1 MATAT
6 QPERAT
12 VEEQVLDIIREI
24 LRELGS
30 EQAARNAK
38 LSSTLERELGLG
50 SLERVELLVRC
61 EKRFGRPLPDTL
73 AQSAETPADWVR
85 ALLVGRTDG
94 NERQRYRIEQP
105 EREAPAAPDTART
118 WTEVLWRH
126 AEVEP
131 DRVQIHLLEGDSGH
145 DITYGTLLDKS
156 LRVAAGLKARGLEP
170 NETVAIMLP
179 TSSDFFYS
187 FFGVMLAGGVAVPI
201 YPPAR
206 PDKIEEYVRRQ
217 VKILHNA
224 EVRFLITWDR
234 ARSVSNLMGL
244 SLPSLRGV
252 TSVAE
257 LERVGRDS
265 GARPR
270 PADVQASDIAFI
282 QYTSGSTGDPKGVV
296 LTQSNVLANVR
307 GIGCAVKFRPDDVVV
322 TWLPLYHDMGLIGS
336 WLFSVYYGAPITVLS
351 PLDFLARPERWLW
364 ALHDSGG
371 SLCPAPNFAYEL
383 CARKIREEALAGLDL
398 SRWRVAINAGEA
410 VLPDTLARF
419 AERFAPYG
427 FRPEAYVPCYG
438 LAESSVALTFPAIDR
453 PPRIDTIERRAYSRD
468 GQAVPAP
475 ADAADPR
482 SAGGPPATSSS
493 EVAGRCGGGILPAA
507 SSTNAGW
514 KPAPQPQSGWNPAS
528 HSDLL
533 RFVANGAPLPGH
545 EVQLV
550 DDQGHVVGERAQGR
564 ILFRGPSRTPGYYRN
579 PKASSAVI
587 DAEGWMDS
595 GDLGYWASGELFVT
609 GRAKDLIIRAGH
621 NIVPQEIEAATAE
634 VKGVR
639 RGCVAAFGSRDPR
652 TGTERVVVVAE
663 TRETHARERKR
674 IKADVVHRV
683 AAAGVPPD
691 RIVLAPPGA
700 IPKTSSGKIRRHET
714 KRLYESG
721 KLGGTHRPA
730 WVQITSLALSNLGNW
745 AYRRTMKAAIVLY
758 QGYSAAV
765 WSALSWAGGAL
776 ASVLPGDRRRARV
789 ARAAVRGILGL
800 TGQPVKLELAG
811 PLPNP
816 SPAILVANRAGSLDA
831 VILAAALPRLV
842 LLADTGDVSF
852 MPPRISRLLRHLVV
866 QPVEN
871 EAYPPGGRLRERI
884 KQAIA
889 QRESVLVLS
898 ENAAGAPP
906 SLSRFRLDA
915 FHAAEITGTALV
927 PVGVRGTSHVLDPRH
942 RGMHHRA
949 VIKVGHAIMPG
960 SCAEREIVELRER
973 VRGEIAELCR

>member
-1 MATAT
+1 MATTT
-6 QPERAT
+6 QFDPAT

-24 LRELGS
+24 LHELGS
-30 EQAARNAK
+30 DQAARNAK
-38 LSSTLERELGLG
+38 LNSALERELGLG

-61 EKRFGRPLPDTL
+61 EKRFARQLPDTL

-85 ALLVGRTDG
+85 ALLVGQNNG

-105 EREAPAAPDTART
+105 ERDAPAAPDSART

-131 DRVQIHLLEGDSGH
+131 DRVQIHLLEGDSGQ
-145 DITYGTLLDKS
+145 DITYAELLEVS
-156 LRVAAGLKARGLEP
+156 LRVAAGLQARGLGP

-244 SLPSLRGV
+244 SLPSLSGV
-252 TSVAE
+252 TSVGE
-257 LERVGRDS
+257 LERIGRDS
-265 GARPR
+265 STRPR

-307 GIGCAVKFRPDDVVV
+307 GIGWAVKFRPDDVVV

-383 CARKIREEALAGLDL
+383 CARKIRDEALAGLDL

-410 VLPDTLARF
+410 VLPETLARF
-419 AERFAPYG
+419 AGRFAPYG

-438 LAESSVALTFPAIDR
+438 LAESSVALTFPAVDR
-453 PPRIDTIERRAYSRD
+453 KPIIDTIERRAYSRE
-468 GQAVPAP
+468 GHAEPA
-475 ADAADPR
+475 
-482 SAGGPPATSSS
+482 SV
-493 EVAGRCGGGILPAA
+493 VANNNG
-507 SSTNAGW
+507 STND
-514 KPAPQPQSGWNPAS
+514 P
-528 HSDLL
+528 DVL
-533 RFVANGAPLPGH
+533 RFVANGTPLPDH

-550 DDQGHVVGERAQGR
+550 DDGGHVVGERVQGR
-564 ILFRGPSRTPGYYRN
+564 IRFRGPSRTPGYYRN
-579 PKASSAVI
+579 PKATNSVI

-595 GDLGYWASGELFVT
+595 GDLGYWAGGELFVT

-621 NIVPQEIEAATAE
+621 NIVPQEIEAVTAE

-652 TGTERVVVVAE
+652 SGTERVVVVAE
-663 TRETHARERKR
+663 TRETHAQDRRR
-674 IKADVVHRV
+674 IKAEIGHRV

-721 KLGGTHRPA
+721 KLGGTQRPA
-730 WVQITSLALSNLGNW
+730 WVQIATLALGNLGNW
-745 AYRRTMKAAIVLY
+745 TYRRTMKALLVLY
-758 QGYSAAV
+758 RGYSAAV
-765 WSALSWAGGAL
+765 WAALSWAGGGL
-776 ASVLPGDRRRARV
+776 ASILPGARRRARV
-789 ARAAVRGILGL
+789 ARLALRGILSL
-800 TGQPVKLELAG
+800 TGQPVKLELAA

-816 SPAILVANRAGSLDA
+816 NPAILVANRAGTLDA
-831 VILAAALPRLV
+831 IIVAAALPRLV
-842 LLADTGDVSF
+842 LLADTGDVRF
-852 MPPRISRLLRHLVV
+852 MPPRISRLLRHIVLA
-866 QPVEN
+866 PVASET
-871 EAYPPGGRLRERI
+871 YPPGGRLRERI
-884 KQAIA
+884 KQALA
-889 QRESVLVLS
+889 ERQSVLVLS
-898 ENAAGAPP
+898 ESAAGAPP

-915 FHAAEITGTALV
+915 FHAAEVTGVPLV

-949 VIKVGHAIMPG
+949 VIKIGRAIKPG

>member
-1 MATAT
+1 MATTT
-6 QPERAT
+6 QPERAAI
-12 VEEQVLDIIREI
+12 EEQVLDIIREI

-38 LSSTLERELGLG
+38 LNSALERELGLG

-61 EKRFGRPLPDTL
+61 EKRFGRQLPDTL
-73 AQSAETPADWVR
+73 AHNAETPADWVR
-85 ALLVGRTDG
+85 ALMVGQNNG

-105 EREAPAAPDTART
+105 EREAPAAPDSART
-118 WTEVLWRH
+118 WAEVLWRH

-131 DRVQIHLLEGDSGH
+131 DRVQIHLLEGDSGQ
-145 DITYGTLLDKS
+145 DITYAKLLETS

-170 NETVAIMLP
+170 NETVSIMLP

-187 FFGVMLAGGVAVPI
+187 FFGVMLAGGIAVPI

-234 ARSVSNLMGL
+234 AKSVSNLMGL
-244 SLPSLRGV
+244 SLPTLRGV
-252 TSVAE
+252 TSVNE
-257 LERVGRDS
+257 LERLGSDS
-265 GARPR
+265 GLR
-270 PADVQASDIAFI
+270 PAARDVNASDIAFV
-282 QYTSGSTGDPKGVV
+282 QYTSGSTGDPKGVI
-296 LTQSNVLANVR
+296 LKQSNVLANVR
-307 GIGCAVKFRPDDVVV
+307 GIGGAVRFRPDDVVV

-371 SLCPAPNFAYEL
+371 TLCPAPNFAYEL
-383 CARKIREEALAGLDL
+383 CARKIREDALTGLDL
-398 SRWRVAINAGEA
+398 NRWRVAINAGEA
-410 VLPDTLARF
+410 VLPETLARF
-419 AERFAPYG
+419 TERFAPYG

-438 LAESSVALTFPAIDR
+438 LAESSVALTFPEVDR
-453 PPRIDTIERRAYSRD
+453 KPIIDTIERRAYSRE
-468 GQAVPAP
+468 GHA
-475 ADAADPR
+475 
-482 SAGGPPATSSS
+482 
-493 EVAGRCGGGILPAA
+493 E
-507 SSTNAGW
+507 
-514 KPAPQPQSGWNPAS
+514 PAS
-528 HSDLL
+528 PAVGNNGAGNDPDVL
-533 RFVANGAPLPGH
+533 RFVANGTPLPGH

-550 DDQGHVVGERAQGR
+550 DDEGRVVGERVQGR
-564 ILFRGPSRTPGYYRN
+564 IFFRGPSRTPGYYRN
-579 PKASSAVI
+579 PKATSAVI

-595 GDLGYWASGELFVT
+595 GDLGYWAGGELFVT

-652 TGTERVVVVAE
+652 SGTERVVVVAE
-663 TRETHARERKR
+663 TRETRAQERKR
-674 IKADVVHRV
+674 IKAEIGHRV

-691 RIVLAPPGA
+691 RVVLGPPGA

-730 WVQITSLALSNLGNW
+730 WVQIATLALANLGNW
-745 AYRRTMKAAIVLY
+745 TYRRTMKAALVVY
-758 QGYSAAV
+758 RGYSMGV
-765 WSALSWAGGAL
+765 WAALSWAGGGL
-776 ASVLPGDRRRARV
+776 ASILPGARRRARV
-789 ARAAVRGILGL
+789 ARLAVRGILAL
-800 TGQPVKLELAG
+800 IGQPVKLELAA

-816 SPAILVANRAGSLDA
+816 TPSILVANRAGSLDA
-831 VILAAALPRLV
+831 VILTAALPRLV
-842 LLADTGDVSF
+842 LLADTGDVAF
-852 MPPRISRLLRHLVV
+852 MEPRISRLLRHLVV
-866 QPVEN
+866 QPVPSET
-871 EAYPPGGRLRERI
+871 YPPGGRLRERI
-884 KQAIA
+884 KQAL
-889 QRESVLVLS
+889 EEHEYVLVLS
-898 ENAAGAPP
+898 ESAPGEP
-906 SLSRFRLDA
+906 AHLSRFRLDA
-915 FHAAEITGTALV
+915 FHAAEITGKPLV

-949 VIKVGHAIMPG
+949 VIKIGRAIKPG

-973 VRGEIAELCR
+973 VRAEIAELCR

>member
-1 MATAT
+1 MATAAQT
-6 QPERAT
+6 DRAA
-12 VEEQVLDIIREI
+12 VEEQVLGIIREI
-24 LRELGS
+24 LTELGS
-30 EQAARNAK
+30 EQVARNAK
-38 LSSTLERELGLG
+38 LNSALERELGLG

-61 EKRFGRPLPDTL
+61 EKRFGRQLPDTL
-73 AQSAETPADWVR
+73 AHNAETPADWVR
-85 ALLVGRTDG
+85 ALLVGQTNGSD
-94 NERQRYRIEQP
+94 RQRYRIEQP
-105 EREAPAAPDTART
+105 QREAPAAPESART
-118 WTEVLWRH
+118 WAEVLWRH

-131 DRVQIHLLEGDSGH
+131 DRVQIHLLEGDSGQ
-145 DITYGTLLDKS
+145 DITYAGLLETS
-156 LRVAAGLKARGLEP
+156 LRVAAGLQARGLQP

-187 FFGVMLAGGVAVPI
+187 FFGVMLAGGIAVPI

-234 ARSVSNLMGL
+234 AKSVSNLMGL
-244 SLPSLRGV
+244 SLPSLQGV
-252 TSVAE
+252 TSVTE
-257 LERVGRDS
+257 LERIGRDS
-265 GARPR
+265 GLRPNAR
-270 PADVQASDIAFI
+270 DVNAADIAFI

-307 GIGCAVKFRPDDVVV
+307 GIGGAVKFRPDDVVV

-383 CARKIREEALAGLDL
+383 CARKIRDEALTGLDL
-398 SRWRVAINAGEA
+398 SRWRIAINAGEA
-410 VLPDTLARF
+410 VLPETLKRF
-419 AERFAPYG
+419 AQRFAPYG

-438 LAESSVALTFPAIDR
+438 LAECSVALTFPPIDR
-453 PPRIDTIERRAYSRD
+453 PPRIDVIDRRAYSRE
-468 GQAVPAP
+468 GRAEQET
-475 ADAADPR
+475 AA
-482 SAGGPPATSSS
+482 
-493 EVAGRCGGGILPAA
+493 AA
-507 SSTNAGW
+507 STATNGTGD
-514 KPAPQPQSGWNPAS
+514 P
-528 HSDLL
+528 DLL
-533 RFVANGAPLPGH
+533 RFVANGTPLPGH

-550 DDQGHVVGERAQGR
+550 DDEGRVAGERVQGR

-579 PKASSAVI
+579 PKASTAVI

-595 GDLGYWASGELFVT
+595 GDLGYWARGELFVT

-652 TGTERVVVVAE
+652 SGTERVVVVAE
-663 TRETHARERKR
+663 TRETNAHERRR
-674 IKADVVHRV
+674 IKADIGHRV

-691 RIVLAPPGA
+691 RVVLAPPGA
-700 IPKTSSGKIRRHET
+700 IPKTSSGKIRRQET
-714 KRLYESG
+714 KRLYEAG

-730 WVQITSLALSNLGNW
+730 WVQIASLALGNLGNW
-745 AYRRTMKAAIVLY
+745 AYRRSMKAAIVLY
-758 QGYSAAV
+758 RGYSAAV

-776 ASVLPGDRRRARV
+776 ASILPGARRRARV
-789 ARAAVRGILGL
+789 ARLAVRGILAL
-800 TGQPVKLELAG
+800 TGQPVKLELAA

-816 SPAILVANRAGSLDA
+816 TPTILVANRAGSLDA
-831 VILAAALPRLV
+831 VILTAALPRLV
-842 LLADTGDVSF
+842 LLADTGDVGF
-852 MPPRISRLLRHLVV
+852 MPPRISRLLRHLIV
-866 QPVEN
+866 QPVET
-871 EAYPPGGRLRERI
+871 ETYPPGGRLRERI
-884 KQAIA
+884 KQALDE
-889 QRESVLVLS
+889 RESVLVLS

-915 FHAAEITGTALV
+915 FHAAEMTGAALV

-949 VIKVGHAIMPG
+949 VIKIGRAIKPG
-960 SCAEREIVELRER
+960 SCADREIVELRER